1 MADTPD
7 RPDDPLHEY
16 FDRLD
21 AAFATLNDHAA
32 FATLNAP
39 PPARPPEPST
49 EAISSNDRPGVPRLD
64 AVAHAPG
71 SHVTAQVPNLIAEAF
86 AALLA
91 LEEGEPGARPVRLTS
106 TDGELR
112 ITDALVDDLTR
123 RILERLAPDAVRAV
137 VVDVVSEMV
146 SEVAE
151 RLVREEIDRIR
162 NKPHV

>member
-1 MADTPD
+1 MADTPE
-7 RPDDPLHEY
+7 RPNDSVDEY

-21 AAFATLNDHAA
+21 AAFATLNDNPA
-32 FATLNAP
+32 FATLKEP
-39 PPARPPEPST
+39 PPAPPAEPS
-49 EAISSNDRPGVPRLD
+49 RP
-64 AVAHAPG
+64 
-71 SHVTAQVPNLIAEAF
+71 VTALAPAPSLIAEAF

-106 TDGELR
+106 TDSGGEPR

-123 RILERLAPDAVRAV
+123 RIVERLAPDEVRAV
-137 VVDVVSEMV
+137 VVEVV

-162 NKPHV
+162 KKHV